1 MHRRDVVQNIGV
13 LAACSTL
20 SPASGWGSPQK
31 VLPVRYASRRELLAN
46 IAQLRHQLADGAE
59 VGVPGLSWFKVPQ
72 AHALHDASP
81 IPDMPGFLPS
91 GDWSA
96 RHFGARLNG
105 IDDDTVAI
113 QAAIDAAHEV
123 GGGAV
128 TVDGGI
134 ARVSA
139 TRTDEA
145 YLTGDMRSTHR
156 TKGRVCLVLR
166 DRVSISFRN
175 GGGLMS
181 DDPSLTVI
189 LVLDAETGSGVTG
202 QPAQWGKVSGGWI
215 EKGTGHG
222 IALAISSADKRLGTV
237 EFGWLE
243 ISHVGS
249 YCIATQFGL
258 VENLRLHDL
267 YLHDCGA
274 DGLDNKNRGLVGSR
288 QPQTF
293 ISNFLVERHGQRSG
307 ITESAG
313 VDCRGGV
320 VMTNVVVRDFAKPG
334 QGNVGIRLS
343 SSVVSE
349 EDDEYRPPSS
359 FSNIS
364 NITIDSGDP
373 SVEGSMGLVL
383 LSSRGTNASN
393 VSVRN
398 CRRAFSFGDAASGT
412 GDTSEGASLTGFSA
426 EGCWDEGV
434 FLKSSRVTLTNG
446 TILGAK
452 DSFSAKRENLAAA
465 NGRLELQRPHRA
477 DGLKVYRNGSLL
489 SSPEHYLAEG
499 EGDAEAVKS
508 VTFHEPLTQD
518 DRVEVVTETLGAYH
532 VLGEECHLSGC
543 NAYDAR
549 KPISGSA
556 PPLVSGGSLSGPMPW
571 RAVLSFAEKEAED
584 RDIASRGLFFLEG
597 SHVRVVCDIPLSPR
611 ADMAGLYLHGLPY
624 PGRSD
629 RVSDMTAIRTLGGAQ
644 IVWPGG
650 LIPLSATLAP
660 GEDRVSFAP
669 ETTSP
674 SRPPDILGGRD
685 GDVLLSVDLVYPIRG
700 AVWK

>member
-1 MHRRDVVQNIGV
+1 
-13 LAACSTL
+13 
-20 SPASGWGSPQK
+20 
-31 VLPVRYASRRELLAN
+31 
-46 IAQLRHQLADGAE
+46 
-59 VGVPGLSWFKVPQ
+59 
-72 AHALHDASP
+72 
-81 IPDMPGFLPS
+81 MPGFLPS

-105 IDDDTVAI
+105 VDDDTVAI
-113 QAAIDAAHEV
+113 QAAIDAAHDA
-123 GGGAV
+123 GGGV
-128 TVDGGI
+128 ITVDGSS
-134 ARVSA
+134 ARVSG
-139 TRTDEA
+139 THTDEI
-145 YLTGDMRSTHR
+145 YLTGDMQSTYR

-166 DRVSISFRN
+166 DRVSILFRN
-175 GGGLMS
+175 GGGLLS
-181 DDPSLTVI
+181 DDPGLTVI
-189 LVLDAETGSGVTG
+189 LVLDAETSSGVTG
-202 QPAQWGKVSGGWI
+202 QPAQWGKVSGGWT

-222 IALAISSADKRLGTV
+222 IALAISSPDKRLGTI

-243 ISHVGS
+243 VSDVGS

-258 VENLRLHDL
+258 VKNLRLHDL

-274 DGLDNKNRGLVGSR
+274 DGLDNKNRGLVGGR

-293 ISNFLVERHGQRSG
+293 ISNVLVERHGQRKG
-307 ITESAG
+307 VTGSAG

-320 VMTNVVVRDFAKPG
+320 VMTNVIVRDFTKTG
-334 QGNVGIRLS
+334 QRNVGIRLS

-398 CRRAFSFGDAASGT
+398 CRRAFSFGDAASGV
-412 GDTSEGASLTGFSA
+412 GDTSEGATLTGFSA

-452 DSFSAKRENLAAA
+452 DAFSAKRENLVTA
-465 NGRLELQRPHRA
+465 NGRLELPRPHRV

-489 SSPEHYLAEG
+489 SSPEHYLAES
-499 EGDAEAVKS
+499 EGDSGVVKS

-518 DRVEVVTETLGAYH
+518 DRVEVVTETLASYH
-532 VLGEECHLSGC
+532 VLGEDCHLSGC
-543 NAYDAR
+543 SAYDVR
-549 KPISGSA
+549 RPLSGSV

-571 RAVLSFAEKEAED
+571 RAVLSFAEEQAEG
-584 RDIASRGLFFLEG
+584 RGIAAQGLFFLEG
-597 SHVRVVCDIPLSPR
+597 SHVRLVCDIPLPPKVNM
-611 ADMAGLYLHGLPY
+611 DGLYLHGLPY
-624 PGRSD
+624 PSLSD
-629 RVSDMTAIRTLGGAQ
+629 GAFGTTATRALGEAQ

-650 LIPLSATLAP
+650 TIPLSSTLAP
-660 GEDRVSFAP
+660 GEDRISLAP
-669 ETTSP
+669 ELASA
-674 SRPPDILGGRD
+674 SRPQKVLGDWD
-685 GDVLLSVDLVYPIRG
+685 GDALLSVDLVYPIRG
-700 AVWK
+700 VARR